1 MTAPTIH
8 PDSTD
13 PGDSDPR
20 DPAGHP
26 FGERPALLR
35 LRDSVAAHDRV
46 MLARMQLI
54 AETIVEECLDLTP
67 APDCTTCTGTG
78 CPGCGRDRYGLPA
91 DGSLAHWVLERV
103 TGEHL
108 TCLAAVLDTTIT
120 RAYTAAR
127 DALIATFSL
136 RACHDRA
143 TTGILRYERL
153 QYAARRAHRL
163 G

>member
-54 AETIVEECLDLTP
+54 AETIIEECLDLTP
-67 APDCTTCTGTG
+67 TPDCTTCTGTG

-91 DGSLAHWVLERV
+91 DGSLAHLS
-103 TGEHL
+103 
-108 TCLAAVLDTTIT
+108 
-120 RAYTAAR
+120 
-127 DALIATFSL
+127 LI
-136 RACHDRA
+136 H
-143 TTGILRYERL
+143 I
-153 QYAARRAHRL
+153 
-163 G
+163 